1 MGIQQ
6 LRNKLISNIQQANE
20 TELKSMLKIY
30 QIATQSIDEDVTWKN
45 LSENNKSKIDN
56 GLQQLKQ
63 GKGIPATKVLL
74 RLNKKYGIA

>member
-30 QIATQSIDEDVTWKN
+30 QIATQNVDEDVTWKS
-45 LSENNKSKIDN
+45 LSENNKSKIEN

-63 GKGIPATKVLL
+63 GKGTPATKVLL